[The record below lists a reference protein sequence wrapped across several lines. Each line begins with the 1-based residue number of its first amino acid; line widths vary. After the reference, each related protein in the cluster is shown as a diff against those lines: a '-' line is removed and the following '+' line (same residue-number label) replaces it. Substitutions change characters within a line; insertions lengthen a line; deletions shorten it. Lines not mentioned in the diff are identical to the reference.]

1 MLDMI
6 YLYNESSTPQKPS
19 YISTPYADEKM
30 WQNIIWNSC
39 PIVIFKDTI
48 ITQERKKGTG
58 IKDIMILVKTLT
70 VTLWTWLQTIFVTR
84 GASQSPKFRSEVI
97 GHTVFTATTLKTRYE
112 LISTT
117 IITFLSRIS
126 FLK

>member
-1 MLDMI
+1 MLDMM

-19 YISTPYADEKM
+19 YISTPDPDEKM